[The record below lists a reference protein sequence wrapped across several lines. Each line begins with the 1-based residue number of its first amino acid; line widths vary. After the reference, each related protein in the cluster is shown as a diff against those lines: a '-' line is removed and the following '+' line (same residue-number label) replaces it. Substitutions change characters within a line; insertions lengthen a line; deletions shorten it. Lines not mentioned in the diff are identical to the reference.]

1 MRKPCFFIQDRI
13 ILHWTSLHKCI
24 LILVLASVEHMLWL
38 LWKIYILKTPDLWQ
52 WVNLPILNTQL
63 IINFSSLILLLGLII
78 PCYFLQGKKWAEISL
93 PYLVVGLFT
102 LTFFRDGYLIGLF
115 SPAAF
120 TGYICISAISLLLF
134 QRKIVYPLLL
144 LSIAAFLYVSWRT
157 LNAELPYAPLFSPE
171 LIYQYPFNSP
181 FWVSSMGFFIVPI
194 LIMSLLLSEV
204 LLIQWR
210 RRKSLIE
217 KLSQIDPLTNLYNR
231 RSFNEQLKRLHQA
244 KKNYAVILLDL
255 DYFKNINDQHG
266 HRIGDEVLKQ
276 VAMVLKN
283 NVRNFDIVARFGGE
297 EFIILLEDLQ
307 LNQAIEIAER
317 CRNAIRNIQLSINT
331 NSSIQLTAS
340 FGLTNSDIACE
351 SEQIIHR
358 ADQALYH
365 AKQQGRDQVQAYN
378 QSLDIHS
385 FL

>member
-1 MRKPCFFIQDRI
+1 M
-13 ILHWTSLHKCI
+13 
-24 LILVLASVEHMLWL
+24 
-38 LWKIYILKTPDLWQ
+38 
-52 WVNLPILNTQL
+52 
-63 IINFSSLILLLGLII
+63 
-78 PCYFLQGKKWAEISL
+78 
-93 PYLVVGLFT
+93 
-102 LTFFRDGYLIGLF
+102 
-115 SPAAF
+115 
-120 TGYICISAISLLLF
+120 
-134 QRKIVYPLLL
+134 
-144 LSIAAFLYVSWRT
+144 
-157 LNAELPYAPLFSPE
+157 
-171 LIYQYPFNSP
+171 
-181 FWVSSMGFFIVPI
+181 
-194 LIMSLLLSEV
+194 
-204 LLIQWR
+204 
-210 RRKSLIE
+210 
-217 KLSQIDPLTNLYNR
+217 
-231 RSFNEQLKRLHQA
+231 HQA